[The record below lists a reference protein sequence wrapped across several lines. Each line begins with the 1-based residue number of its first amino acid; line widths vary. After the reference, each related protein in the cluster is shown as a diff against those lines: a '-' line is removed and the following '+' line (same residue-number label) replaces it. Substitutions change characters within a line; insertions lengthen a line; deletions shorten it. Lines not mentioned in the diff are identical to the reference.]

1 MLFAITNTDR
11 PGVLELRM
19 AARPDHLVY
28 LDSKQS
34 QIIHGGAILDA
45 EGKPCGSMLI
55 IEADSVDAA
64 RAFAA
69 GDPYA
74 KAGVFEASV
83 VRPFREAY
91 RDGKRL

>member
-19 AARPDHLVY
+19 ATRPDHLVY

-45 EGKPCGSMLI
+45 EGKPCGSLLI
-55 IEADSVDAA
+55 VEAETIEDA
-64 RAFAA
+64 RTLAA

-74 KAGVFEASV
+74 KAGLFEGSV
-83 VRPFREAY
+83 VRPFRQVYVNGGRA
-91 RDGKRL
+91 